1 MQSLNEESYRKKIK
15 SLTGE
20 LEMFDAFA
28 DSFYQL
34 CLQVPKA
41 KQTAKQELTRIR
53 SNLKDSVAYMRD
65 ICSDSSLGV
74 PKGKRVQRQV
84 RYERLKDEFLKLV
97 HLMGTADASP
107 QVEEQLEQLM
117 VVERGE
123 FQQKINLY
131 KD

>member
-1 MQSLNEESYRKKIK
+1 MQVQTLSEESYRKKIK

-28 DSFYQL
+28 DSFYNL
-34 CLQVPKA
+34 TLHVLPRS
-41 KQTAKQELTRIR
+41 KQGPRQELTKIR
-53 SNLKDSVAYMRD
+53 SNLQDSIGYMRD

-97 HLMGTADASP
+97 
-107 QVEEQLEQLM
+107 Q
-117 VVERGE
+117 
-123 FQQKINLY
+123 
-131 KD
+131 

>member
-1 MQSLNEESYRKKIK
+1 
-15 SLTGE
+15 
-20 LEMFDAFA
+20 MFDAFA
-28 DSFYQL
+28 DSFYSL
-34 CLQVPKA
+34 CMQVVPKA
-41 KQTAKQELTRIR
+41 KCNSKQELTKIR

-97 HLMGTADASP
+97 SKLGECNDHPDSSSHLQSD
-107 QVEEQLEQLM
+107 
-117 VVERGE
+117 ERAE
-123 FQQKINLY
+123 FHHKIALY